1 MALRTRI
8 ADARDASLEVGDCDM
23 SLSQR
28 VHIAPRYQ
36 RAVRIDSDLNDAAAL
51 EGFVCTGTFER
62 ALSIVADQFRASH
75 HGAFTWTGPYGGG
88 KSSLVLALAALVG
101 PKGPVREHAK
111 AVLGT
116 ETSER
121 VINAFRPGV
130 SGWRVIPIIGQRRD
144 AAHVIWDALLA
155 SGAVREQPRRLTPG
169 HVIDTLL
176 AIAKR
181 PNHAGLVLVIDELG
195 KLFEHVAGGDGDL
208 QLFQELAERASRS
221 QGRLVVLGVL
231 HQAFDEYAGRL
242 GKHVR
247 DEWSKV
253 QGRFLDVPLQVTGTE
268 QLEILGRALNSKR
281 VDGAFKPL
289 VEQVAGA
296 LRRYRPDTPVVI
308 ERQLARCWPLHPV
321 TACLLGPISRRR
333 FAQNQRSLFA
343 FLNSY
348 EPGGFQEFLLQG
360 KASDLYTPDS
370 LFDYLRLNLESSI
383 LASPDGHRW
392 SLAVDAVERAEQ
404 RDANPRHLTVL
415 KTIALVDLF
424 RERSGLL
431 ASDDVIHSVVAD
443 LSPKQLKECLAQ
455 LRSWSVVSYR
465 EHLGAHTIYA
475 GSDFD
480 LQAALEAAAEK
491 MGEVDVGRLK
501 QLAHL
506 RPIVAKRHYHDTG
519 TLRWFEVDVVALRD
533 VQSRVSAFTPNG
545 AMGQFLLVV
554 PPPEESDRAARA
566 SVRATVNT
574 ATEPLA
580 IGLCL
585 RGRRLHELAHEA
597 MTLEYV
603 RTHRPELGG
612 DPVARRE
619 VEARAAQ
626 IANELESE
634 VRRAFGAAEWIVEG
648 ERTEVD
654 GLAGL
659 SRLASDLADVT
670 YPDAPCLFNEL
681 LNRTAP
687 SSNAVAAQKALL
699 KAMVSKPTTK
709 RLGIEGY
716 PAEGGLYESLLAR
729 TGLHKKTGDAAA
741 FREPGR
747 CDPANLAPFW
757 KATDEFLKGAAKFPI
772 SAIALYQMWKA
783 EPFGVRDGLLPVLLV
798 AYLLSRADRYTVYLN
813 DQLEVALNDVTIDRL
828 TSDPSAL
835 TLRVFDAGERTRRL
849 FDAIR
854 SLLVEMTGVSASEL
868 RDSVSLAKAIVGL
881 VKTQPVYA
889 QRTQRISVEALAVRA
904 AIRAATD
911 PHTLLHESL
920 PATLDGLLGQAH
932 GPIDASVAVLSAALR
947 EIVGTYR
954 RTLEEIDGTLRR
966 ELDSSEAGCIELRE
980 RAQRVRGLTGDF
992 RLEAFIARL
1001 CTYNA
1006 TPLEIEGI
1014 ASLAANK
1021 PPRDWSDNDVDR
1033 AHLAVAELA
1042 QQFNRAEAFARV
1054 KGRADGRHA
1063 VAFVVGLDRSPA
1075 LQSREFEITER
1086 DRGTVLELARA
1097 LQGVLASTES
1107 SPEIRLAALAQVGS
1121 TMLETAS

>member
-1 MALRTRI
+1 
-8 ADARDASLEVGDCDM
+8 M

-36 RAVRIDSDLNDAAAL
+36 RAMRIDADLNDAGAL
-51 EGFVCTGTFER
+51 EGFVCTGTFQR
-62 ALSIVADQFRASH
+62 ALTTVADQLKATG
-75 HGAFTWTGPYGGG
+75 HGAYTWTGPYGGG
-88 KSSLVLALAALVG
+88 KSSLVLALAGLIG
-101 PKGPVREHAK
+101 PKGAVREQAK
-111 AVLGT
+111 IVLGAS
-116 ETSER
+116 TSDR
-121 VINAFRPGV
+121 VIDAFAP
-130 SGWRVIPIIGQRRD
+130 SAAGWRVIPVVGQRRD
-144 AAHVIWDALLA
+144 ATHVIWDALIA
-155 SGAVREQPRRLTPG
+155 SGAVRDQPRRLTSS
-169 HVIDTLL
+169 HVLDTLVS
-176 AIAKR
+176 IAKR
-181 PNHAGLVLVIDELG
+181 PNHTGLVLVIDELG
-195 KLFEHVAGGDGDL
+195 KLLEHAAGGDGDL
-208 QLFQELAERASRS
+208 QPFQELAERASRS
-221 QGRLVVLGVL
+221 QGRLVVIGIL

-253 QGRFLDVPLQVTGTE
+253 QGRFLDVPLQVTGNE
-268 QLEILGRALNSKR
+268 QLEILGRALDSKR
-281 VDGAFKPL
+281 VDNGFKPF
-289 VEQVAGA
+289 VEQIAGA
-296 LRRYRPDTPVVI
+296 LRRYRPDTPAVI
-308 ERQLARCWPLHPV
+308 DRQLTRCWPLHPV

-348 EPGGFQEFLLQG
+348 EPGGFQEFLLHGQ
-360 KASDLYTPDS
+360 AHDLYTPDR
-370 LFDYLRLNLESSI
+370 LFDYLSLNLESSI

-404 RDANPRHLTVL
+404 RDASARHLTLL

-431 ASDDVIHSVVAD
+431 ASDDVLQSVIPD
-443 LSPKQLKECLAQ
+443 ISHKQMKEWLTQ
-455 LRSWSVVSYR
+455 LRSWSVVTYR

-480 LQAALEAAAEK
+480 LQAALEGATGK
-491 MGEVDVGRLK
+491 VGEVDVGRLK
-501 QLAHL
+501 QLANL
-506 RPIVAKRHYHDTG
+506 RPIVAKRHYHQTG
-519 TLRWFEVDVVALRD
+519 ALRWFDLDVVALAD
-533 VQSRVSAFTPNG
+533 LPHRVAKFVPNG
-545 AMGQFLLVV
+545 SMGQFLLVV
-554 PPPEESDRAARA
+554 PPPGEQDRAARTRVEA
-566 SVRATVNT
+566 AADL

-580 IGLCL
+580 VGLCL

-612 DPVARRE
+612 DAVARRE

-634 VRRAFGAAEWIVEG
+634 VRRAFAAAEWVIGG
-648 ERTEVD
+648 ERKELD

-659 SRLASDLADVT
+659 SRLASDLADRT
-670 YPDAPCLFNEL
+670 YSEAPCLFNEL

-687 SSNAVAAQKALL
+687 GSNAIAAQKALL
-699 KAMVSKPTTK
+699 KAMVSKPNVS
-709 RLGIEGY
+709 RLGIDGF

-729 TGLHKKTGDAAA
+729 TGLHKSSGDSSG
-741 FREPGR
+741 FHKPGR
-747 CDPANLAPFW
+747 NDPARLSPIW
-757 KATDEFLKGAAKFPI
+757 KATDEFLKGAAKAPI
-772 SAIALYQMWKA
+772 SAVDLYAMWKA
-783 EPFGVRDGLLPVLLV
+783 KPFGLREGLRPVLLI

-835 TLRVFDAGERTRRL
+835 TLRVFDAGDRARQL

-854 SLLVEMTGVSASEL
+854 SIVSETTGATAAEL
-868 RDSVSLAKAIVGL
+868 KDSVSLAKAIVGL
-881 VKTQPVYA
+881 VKSQPNFA
-889 QRTQRISVEALAVRA
+889 QRTQRLSAEALAVRS

-920 PATLDGLLGQAH
+920 PSTLDELVGNAH
-932 GPIDASVAVLSAALR
+932 APVGSSVHILTTALR
-947 EIVGTYR
+947 EISSAYQ
-954 RTLEEIDGTLRR
+954 RTLNAIDQTLRR
-966 ELDSSEAGCIELRE
+966 ELDVPAGETSLLRE
-980 RAQRVRGLTGDF
+980 RARRIQGLTGDF
-992 RLEAFIARL
+992 RLEAFITRL
-1001 CTYNA
+1001 CTYEA
-1006 TPLEIEGI
+1006 TPTDVEGI

-1033 AHLAVAELA
+1033 AQLATAGLA

-1063 VAFVVGLDRSPA
+1063 VAFVLGLDRSPA

-1086 DRGTVLELARA
+1086 DRRTVLELARA
-1097 LQGVLASTES
+1097 LQGVLSSTDTS
-1107 SPEIRLAALAQVGS
+1107 AEIRLAALAQVGS
-1121 TMLETAS
+1121 TMLETPT

>member
-1 MALRTRI
+1 
-8 ADARDASLEVGDCDM
+8 M

-36 RAVRIDSDLNDAAAL
+36 RAVRIDADLNDPAAL

-62 ALSIVADQFRASH
+62 ALSTVAHQFKATGQ
-75 HGAFTWTGPYGGG
+75 GAFTWTGPYGGG
-88 KSSLVLALAALVG
+88 KSSLALAFAGLIG
-101 PKGPVREHAK
+101 PKGPVRTQAK
-111 AVLGT
+111 AVLGVVASECVT
-116 ETSER
+116 E
-121 VINAFRPGV
+121 AFGA
-130 SGWRVIPIIGQRRD
+130 SAAGWRVIPVLGQRRD
-144 AAHVIWDALLA
+144 AAHVIWDALIA
-155 SGAVREQPRRLTPG
+155 SGAVREQPRRLTSG
-169 HVIDTLL
+169 HVLDTLV

-181 PNHAGLVLVIDELG
+181 PNHTGLVLLIDELG
-195 KLFEHVAGGDGDL
+195 KLLEHAAGGDADL
-208 QLFQELAERASRS
+208 QLFQDLAERASRT
-221 QGRLVVLGVL
+221 QGRLVVIGVL

-268 QLEILGRALNSKR
+268 QLEILGRALNCKR
-281 VDGAFKPL
+281 VDGGFKPL
-289 VEQVAGA
+289 VAQVAGA
-296 LRRYRPDTPVVI
+296 LCRYRPDTPAAI
-308 ERQLARCWPLHPV
+308 DRQLMRCWPLHPV

-360 KASDLYTPDS
+360 QASDLYAPDS
-370 LFDYLRLNLESSI
+370 LFDYLGMNLESSI

-404 RDANPRHLTVL
+404 RDASAEDITVL

-431 ASDDVIHSVVAD
+431 ASDDVLHSVVPD
-443 LSPKQLKECLAQ
+443 FTVKKLKECLAR
-455 LRSWSVVSYR
+455 LRSWSVVTYR
-465 EHLGAHTIYA
+465 KHLGAHSIYA

-480 LQAALEAAAEK
+480 LQAALDASVDNV
-491 MGEVDVGRLK
+491 GEVDVGRLK
-501 QLAHL
+501 QLANL
-506 RPIVAKRHYHDTG
+506 RPVVAKRHYHQTG
-519 TLRWFEVDVVALRD
+519 TLRWFEVDVVDLRNL
-533 VQSRVSAFTPNG
+533 QQRVSEFAPNG

-554 PPPEESDRAARA
+554 PPPEESDRSARA
-566 SVRATVNT
+566 RVKEVIEA
-574 ATEPLA
+574 ATEPLS

-585 RGRRLHELAHEA
+585 RGRRLHDLAQEA
-597 MTLEYV
+597 MALEYV
-603 RTHRPELGG
+603 RMHRPELSG
-612 DPVARRE
+612 DSVARRE

-626 IANELESE
+626 IANALESE
-634 VRRAFGAAEWIVEG
+634 VRRAFAGAEWIVDR
-648 ERTEVD
+648 ERKEVD

-659 SRLASDLADVT
+659 SRLASDLADSA

-687 SSNAVAAQKALL
+687 GSNAIAAQKALL
-699 KAMVSKPTTK
+699 KAMVAKPTTK
-709 RLGIEGY
+709 RLGIEQF

-729 TGLHKKTGDAAA
+729 SGLHKASGDTAG
-741 FREPGR
+741 FHKPGR
-747 CDPANLAPFW
+747 NDPAHLGALW
-757 KATDEFLKGAAKFPI
+757 KATDEFLKGAAKTPI
-772 SAIALYQMWKA
+772 SAVDLYRVWKA
-783 EPFGVRDGLLPVLLV
+783 RPYGVRDGLLPVLLI
-798 AYLLSRADRYTVYLN
+798 AYLLSRGERYTVYLN
-813 DQLEVALNDVTIDRL
+813 DQLEVTLNDVTIDRL

-835 TLRVFDAGERTRRL
+835 TLRVFDADERARRL

-854 SLLVEMTGVSASEL
+854 SVLADMTGIPTTEL
-868 RDSVSLAKAIVGL
+868 KDSVSLAKAIVGL
-881 VKTQPVYA
+881 VKAQPVFA
-889 QRTQRISVEALAVRA
+889 QRTQRMSAEALAVRG

-920 PATLDGLLGQAH
+920 PSTLDRLVAQAH
-932 GPIDASVAVLSAALR
+932 GPGDSSVAVLSAALR
-947 EIVGTYR
+947 EIGGTYQ
-954 RTLEEIDGTLRR
+954 RTLDEVDLTLRS
-966 ELDSSEAGCIELRE
+966 ELGSIAGDTAELRE

-1001 CTYNA
+1001 CAYEA
-1006 TPLEIEGI
+1006 TPSDIEGI

-1033 AHLAVAELA
+1033 AHLAVAVLT

-1075 LQSREFEITER
+1075 MQSREFEITER
-1086 DRGTVLELARA
+1086 DRRTVLELARA

-1121 TMLETAS
+1121 TMLAMSA

>member
-1 MALRTRI
+1 
-8 ADARDASLEVGDCDM
+8 M

-36 RAVRIDSDLNDAAAL
+36 RAIRIDADLNDAGAL
-51 EGFVCTGTFER
+51 EGFVCTATFER
-62 ALSIVADQFRASH
+62 ALTTVADQFRATA

-88 KSSLVLALAALVG
+88 KSSLVLALAGLLG
-101 PKGPVREHAK
+101 PKGPVREQAK
-111 AVLGT
+111 SVLG
-116 ETSER
+116 EAASER
-121 VINAFRPGV
+121 VTDAFRPGV
-130 SGWRVIPIIGQRRD
+130 SGWRIIPVIGQRRD

-155 SGAVREQPRRLTPG
+155 SGAVRDRPRRLTG
-169 HVIDTLL
+169 AHVLDTLV

-181 PNHAGLVLVIDELG
+181 SNHAGLVLVIDELG
-195 KLFEHVAGGDGDL
+195 KLLEHAAGGNGDL
-208 QLFQELAERASRS
+208 QLFQDLAERASRS
-221 QGRLVVLGVL
+221 QGRLVVIGVL

-253 QGRFLDVPLQVTGTE
+253 QGRFLDIPLQITGTE
-268 QLEILGRALNSKR
+268 QLEILGRALDGKR
-281 VDGAFKPL
+281 VDSGFKPL
-289 VEQVAGA
+289 VEQVSGA
-296 LRRYRPDTPVVI
+296 LRRYRPDTPAAI
-308 ERQLARCWPLHPV
+308 DRQLARCWPLHPV

-348 EPGGFQEFLLQG
+348 EPGGFQEFLLRGQ
-360 KASDLYTPDS
+360 ASDLYTPDC
-370 LFDYLRLNLESSI
+370 LYDYLKLNLESSI

-404 RDANPRHLTVL
+404 RDVSARHITVL

-431 ASDDVIHSVVAD
+431 ASDDVLHSVVPD
-443 LSPKQLKECLAQ
+443 ISVKELKDCLAK
-455 LRSWSVVSYR
+455 LRSWSVVTYR
-465 EHLGAHTIYA
+465 EHLGAHSIYA

-480 LQAALEAAAEK
+480 LQAALEAAADK
-491 MGEVDVGRLK
+491 VGDIDVGKLK
-501 QLAHL
+501 QLANL

-519 TLRWFEVDVVALRD
+519 TLRWFEVDVVALKD
-533 VQSRVSAFTPNG
+533 LQQRVSGFAPNG

-554 PPPEESDRAARA
+554 SPPEESDRNARA
-566 SVRATVNT
+566 AVKAPIES

-612 DPVARRE
+612 DAVARRE

-634 VRRAFGAAEWIVEG
+634 VRRAFAAAEWLVDG
-648 ERTEVD
+648 DRADVD

-659 SRLASDLADVT
+659 SRLASDLADAA
-670 YPDAPCLFNEL
+670 YPQSPWLHNEL

-687 SSNAVAAQKALL
+687 GSNAVAAQKALL
-699 KAMVSKPTTK
+699 KAMVSKPTAK

-716 PAEGGLYESLLAR
+716 PAEGGLYESLLVR
-729 TGLHKKTGDAAA
+729 TGLHKSIGDSAS
-741 FREPGR
+741 FHKPGR
-747 CDPANLAPFW
+747 NDRGNLGPLW
-757 KATDEFLKGAAKFPI
+757 KATDEFLK
-772 SAIALYQMWKA
+772 SALKAPVSAVDLYRLWRSR
-783 EPFGVRDGLLPVLLV
+783 PFGVRDGLLPVLLV
-798 AYLLSRADRYTVYLN
+798 AYLLSRGDRYTVYLN
-813 DQLEVALNDVTIDRL
+813 DQLEVSLNDVTIDRL

-835 TLRVFDAGERTRRL
+835 TLRVFDAGDRARRL

-854 SLLVEMTGVSASEL
+854 SILVETTGTSASEL
-868 RDSVSLAKAIVGL
+868 KDSVSLAKAIVGL
-881 VKTQPVYA
+881 VKSQPVFA
-889 QRTQRISVEALAVRA
+889 QRTNRMSPEALAVRS

-920 PATLDGLLGQAH
+920 PATLDGLLGHAH
-932 GPIDASVAVLSAALR
+932 ASVDASVAVLSDALR
-947 EIVGTYR
+947 EISGTYQ
-954 RTLEEIDGTLRR
+954 RTLDEIDSRLRQ
-966 ELDSSEAGCIELRE
+966 ELDSHTGEATELRE
-980 RAQRVRGLTGDF
+980 RAARVKGLTGDF
-992 RLEAFIARL
+992 RLEAFIGRL
-1001 CTYNA
+1001 CTYDA
-1006 TPLEIEGI
+1006 TPSDIEGI

-1042 QQFNRAEAFARV
+1042 QHFNRAEAFARV

-1086 DRGTVLELARA
+1086 DRRRVLELARA
-1097 LQGVLASTES
+1097 LQGVLASVES

-1121 TMLETAS
+1121 TMLETST